1 MLSINKFCRWKHL
14 NVFAKALPELQL
26 VTEKN
31 LLNLIGAL
39 EPQLE
44 NIVNWFKENKMIVNA
59 NKFQALIIDK
69 RSRDHEDGKIY

>member
-14 NVFAKALPELQL
+14 NAFAKALPELQL

-39 EPQLE
+39 ESQLE
-44 NIVNWFKENKMIVNA
+44 NIVNWLKENKMIVNT
-59 NKFQALIIDK
+59 NKFQALMIDK
-69 RSRDHEDGKIY
+69 RSRDHVDEKIY